1 MVSPWNFPVNLSF
14 GPLAAIFAAGNQVM
28 HKPSELTPITS
39 SLIKDLCDES
49 YDENEFSTFLGG
61 PEIGEAFTQLHFDH
75 LLYTGSGNVGKHVMK
90 SAAQNLVPVTLEL
103 GGKSPVIIGKS
114 ADMKVSAKRVMFG
127 KTLNA
132 GQICLAPDYILVHSD
147 NKDEFISEVENAVKE
162 FYPSIKNNDDYSS
175 IINQR
180 HFDRINLLVEDA
192 KEKGATVQEINPS
205 NEDFSQQEF
214 YKIPPTVITN
224 TSNDMMVM
232 NDEIFGPVLPIVEYD
247 DISEA
252 LSIINSKDRPLGLY
266 YFGNDKNEE
275 NNVMD
280 NTSSGGVTINNV
292 IGHIQ
297 QTDLPFGG
305 VGPSGMGRYQS
316 FDGFKNFS
324 NSRAYFKDISF
335 KLDRLFDAVRPPY
348 KKNIE
353 KVLTKLLK

>member
-1 MVSPWNFPVNLSF
+1 M
-14 GPLAAIFAAGNQVM
+14 
-28 HKPSELTPITS
+28 
-39 SLIKDLCDES
+39 
-49 YDENEFSTFLGG
+49 
-61 PEIGEAFTQLHFDH
+61 
-75 LLYTGSGNVGKHVMK
+75 
-90 SAAQNLVPVTLEL
+90 
-103 GGKSPVIIGKS
+103 
-114 ADMKVSAKRVMFG
+114 
-127 KTLNA
+127 
-132 GQICLAPDYILVHSD
+132 
-147 NKDEFISEVENAVKE
+147 
-162 FYPSIKNNDDYSS
+162 
-175 IINQR
+175 
-180 HFDRINLLVEDA
+180 
-192 KEKGATVQEINPS
+192 QEINPS

>member
-1 MVSPWNFPVNLSF
+1 
-14 GPLAAIFAAGNQVM
+14 
-28 HKPSELTPITS
+28 
-39 SLIKDLCDES
+39 
-49 YDENEFSTFLGG
+49 
-61 PEIGEAFTQLHFDH
+61 
-75 LLYTGSGNVGKHVMK
+75 
-90 SAAQNLVPVTLEL
+90 
-103 GGKSPVIIGKS
+103 
-114 ADMKVSAKRVMFG
+114 MFG

-324 NSRAYFKDISF
+324 NPRAYFKDISF
-335 KLDRLFDAVRPPY
+335 KLDRFFDAVRPPY